1 MNQFVTEW
9 NTWRDSRNSALA
21 KPFGWLSVVG
31 LHWLEDE
38 STWTD
43 APGTFTVDDG
53 WVTVSLDPGIKAGPA
68 AETFDLLSTVGDGPD
83 GSDPAGSGAGSGT
96 GPGNGAG
103 SGVNGAGANGAA
115 TNGAGVTN
123 SGPAR
128 ATSPAV
134 PSDTSTL
141 PRVTDQTGAD
151 AAGGSAAGAGADSA
165 AGADAGSDAGS
176 QATGG
181 HDAVSA
187 RPQVRVEENGFSAKL
202 PNGGSL
208 NWFTVGNVLYELIDR
223 GGRLGVRVRNSKS
236 PLLGKF
242 FEVPVFDP
250 DPDFVFLARFT
261 RFDPFKTYTIETAQE
276 DLQLQTQAA
285 GTVTFETSH
294 GEVSLL
300 ATGCPKTG
308 LQLDFHDS
316 TNGSATAAWRTI
328 DLGVPNQDGSLVI
341 DFNRA
346 VNYPFAFTSF
356 ATCPAPIEGN
366 VVPFDVTAGER
377 RPPFFYSEAGVNVP
391 FLFYVWWDEES
402 AEVTR
407 PWYSRFGLDITILNP
422 NHDDGRISLVG
433 FDGVAMSG
441 GDLSPLGRKARSRLI
456 DVATEA
462 LTSRIPVIGIGAY
475 SAFVIQAQRELRSQ
489 QGYVDGIETEYE
501 ASADRLLIVMNNEL
515 DPKQAGFDI
524 VHTDAS
530 GLLYVEMPFDIPLE
544 SDRTE
549 VEDFQ
554 AAMESGA
561 AISSWQE
568 FDYRMVALIRHHR

>member
-31 LHWLEDE
+31 LHWLDAE

-43 APGTFTVDDG
+43 APGTFTVKDG
-53 WVTVSLDPGIKAGPA
+53 WVTVSLETGIKAGPA
-68 AETFDLLSTVGDGPD
+68 AETFDLLSKVENGGA
-83 GSDPAGSGAGSGT
+83 GGSGST
-96 GPGNGAG
+96 GP
-103 SGVNGAGANGAA
+103 
-115 TNGAGVTN
+115 T
-123 SGPAR
+123 R

-134 PSDTSTL
+134 PSDTSTM
-141 PRVTDQTGAD
+141 PTVTAQD
-151 AAGGSAAGAGADSA
+151 AAGGAGSESAAGM
-165 AGADAGSDAGS
+165 DAGS
-176 QATGG
+176 GG
-181 HDAVSA
+181 HDAVTA

-202 PNGGSL
+202 PAGGSL

-261 RFDPFKTYTIETAQE
+261 RFDPFRTYTIETAQE

-285 GTVTFETSH
+285 GIVTFETQH

-316 TNGSATAAWRTI
+316 TNGSTTSSWRTI

-377 RPPFFYSEAGVNVP
+377 RPPFFYSEAGINVP

-422 NHDDGRISLVG
+422 SHDDGRISLVG

-489 QGYVDGIETEYE
+489 QGYVDGIEIEYE
-501 ASADRLLIVMNNEL
+501 APADRLLIVMNNEL
-515 DPKQAGFDI
+515 DPKKAGFDI

-530 GLLYVEMPFDIPLE
+530 GLIYVEMPFDIPLE

-549 VEDFQ
+549 IEDLR

-561 AISSWQE
+561 AITSWQE

>member
-31 LHWLEDE
+31 LHWLDAE

-53 WVTVSLDPGIKAGPA
+53 WVSVSLKTGIKAGPA
-68 AETFDLLSTVGDGPD
+68 AETFDLLSTVDNGGTAGD
-83 GSDPAGSGAGSGT
+83 AGSSA
-96 GPGNGAG
+96 
-103 SGVNGAGANGAA
+103 VNGG
-115 TNGAGVTN
+115 
-123 SGPAR
+123 GPTR
-128 ATSPAV
+128 ATSAAV

-141 PRVTDQTGAD
+141 PRVMDQ
-151 AAGGSAAGAGADSA
+151 AGAGAAAAYSA
-165 AGADAGSDAGS
+165 GGNPSAGTDAGSDAGS
-176 QATGG
+176 DGRPDRHA
-181 HDAVSA
+181 AVPA
-187 RPQVRVEENGFSAKL
+187 RPQVRVEENGFSAKI
-202 PNGGSL
+202 PTGGSL

-223 GGRLGVRVRNSKS
+223 AGRLGVRVRNSKS

-261 RFDPFKTYTIETAQE
+261 RFDPFRTYTIETAQE

-285 GTVTFETSH
+285 GIVTFDTQH
-294 GEVSLL
+294 GEVNLL

-316 TNGSATAAWRTI
+316 TNGSTTSAWRTI
-328 DLGVPNQDGSLVI
+328 DLGVPNQDGSLVV

-377 RPPFFYSEAGVNVP
+377 RPPFFYSEAGINVP
-391 FLFYVWWDEES
+391 FLFYVWWDEDS

-489 QGYVDGIETEYE
+489 QGYVDGIETEY
-501 ASADRLLIVMNNEL
+501 SAPEDRLLIVMNNEL

-561 AISSWQE
+561 SISSWQE